1 MNTLKSALKSRTV
14 LFALLIAIL
23 SVLQG
28 FVGLLPITPVNQM
41 YIGLLISVAVVF
53 LRFITTTP
61 IGGSNGS

>member
-14 LFALLIAIL
+14 LFALLIAVL

-28 FVGLLPITPVNQM
+28 FVYILPITPINQM
-41 YIGLLISVAVVF
+41 YIGLLVSVAVVF

-61 IGGSNGS
+61 VIK

>member
-14 LFALLIAIL
+14 LFALLIAVL

-28 FVGLLPITPVNQM
+28 FVYILPISPVNQM
-41 YIGLLISVAVVF
+41 YIGLLVSVAIVF

-61 IGGSNGS
+61 VIK

>member
-28 FVGLLPITPVNQM
+28 FVYILPITPVHQM
-41 YIGLLISVAVVF
+41 IIGLIISVMIVIF
-53 LRFITTTP
+53 RFITTTP
-61 IGGSNGS
+61 IGGNQQ

>member
-1 MNTLKSALKSRTV
+1 MLKSRTV
-14 LFALLIAIL
+14 LFALLIAVL

-28 FVGLLPITPVNQM
+28 FVGLLPITPISQM

-61 IGGSNGS
+61 IGEK

>member
-28 FVGLLPITPVNQM
+28 FVYILPISPVNQM
-41 YIGLLISVAVVF
+41 YIGLLVSVAVVF

-61 IGGSNGS
+61 VIK

>member
-41 YIGLLISVAVVF
+41 FIGLLISVAVVF

-61 IGGSNGS
+61 IGEK

>member
-14 LFALLIAIL
+14 LFALLIAVL

-28 FVGLLPITPVNQM
+28 FVYILPITPVHQM
-41 YIGLLISVAVVF
+41 YIGLLVSVAVVF

-61 IGGSNGS
+61 VIK

>member
-14 LFALLIAIL
+14 LFALLIAVL

-28 FVGLLPITPVNQM
+28 FVGLLPITPISQM
-41 YIGLLISVAVVF
+41 YIGLLISIAVVF

-61 IGGSNGS
+61 IGEK

>member
-14 LFALLIAIL
+14 LFALLIAVL

-28 FVGLLPITPVNQM
+28 FVYILPITPVNQM
-41 YIGLLISVAVVF
+41 YIGLLVSVAVVF

-61 IGGSNGS
+61 VIK

>member
-14 LFALLIAIL
+14 LFALLIAVL

-28 FVGLLPITPVNQM
+28 FVGLLPITPISQM

-61 IGGSNGS
+61 IGEK

>member
-1 MNTLKSALKSRTV
+1 MILLMLKSRTV
-14 LFALLIAIL
+14 LFALLIAVL

-28 FVGLLPITPVNQM
+28 FVGLLPITPISQM

-61 IGGSNGS
+61 IGEK

>member
-1 MNTLKSALKSRTV
+1 MNTLKSALKSRTI

-28 FVGLLPITPVNQM
+28 FVYILPITPVHQM
-41 YIGLLISVAVVF
+41 YIGLLVSVAVVF

-61 IGGSNGS
+61 VIK

>member
-1 MNTLKSALKSRTV
+1 MNTLKSALKSRTI
-14 LFALLIAIL
+14 LFALLIAVL

-28 FVGLLPITPVNQM
+28 FVYILPISPVNQM

-61 IGGSNGS
+61 VIK

>member
-28 FVGLLPITPVNQM
+28 FVYILPITPVNQM
-41 YIGLLISVAVVF
+41 YIGLLVSVAVVF

-61 IGGSNGS
+61 VIK

>member
-1 MNTLKSALKSRTV
+1 MNILTSALKSRTV

-28 FVGLLPITPVNQM
+28 FVYILPISPVNQM
-41 YIGLLISVAVVF
+41 YIGLFVSVAVVF

-61 IGGSNGS
+61 VIK

>member
-1 MNTLKSALKSRTV
+1 MNILTSALKSRTV

-28 FVGLLPITPVNQM
+28 FVYILPISPVNQM
-41 YIGLLISVAVVF
+41 YIGLIVSVAIVF

-61 IGGSNGS
+61 VIK

>member
-14 LFALLIAIL
+14 LFALLIAVL

-28 FVGLLPITPVNQM
+28 FVGLLPISPIGQM
-41 YIGLLISVAVVF
+41 LIGLTIAVMVVI

-61 IGGSNGS
+61 IGEK

>member
-14 LFALLIAIL
+14 LFALLIAVL

-28 FVGLLPITPVNQM
+28 FVGLLPITPVSQM

-61 IGGSNGS
+61 IGEK

>member
-1 MNTLKSALKSRTV
+1 MNILKSALKSRTV

-28 FVGLLPITPVNQM
+28 FVYILPISPVNQM
-41 YIGLLISVAVVF
+41 YIGLLVSVAIVF

-61 IGGSNGS
+61 VIK

>member
-14 LFALLIAIL
+14 LFALLIAVL

-28 FVGLLPITPVNQM
+28 FVYILPISPVNQM
-41 YIGLLISVAVVF
+41 YIGLLVSVAVVF

-61 IGGSNGS
+61 VIK

>member
-1 MNTLKSALKSRTV
+1 MILSMLKSRTV
-14 LFALLIAIL
+14 LFALLIAVL

-28 FVGLLPITPVNQM
+28 FVGLLPITPISQM

-61 IGGSNGS
+61 IGEK

>member
-14 LFALLIAIL
+14 LFALLIAVL

-28 FVGLLPITPVNQM
+28 FVGLLPITPVNKM

-61 IGGSNGS
+61 IGEK

>member
-1 MNTLKSALKSRTV
+1 MILSMLKSRTV
-14 LFALLIAIL
+14 LFALLIAVL

-61 IGGSNGS
+61 RGGSNGS

>member
-28 FVGLLPITPVNQM
+28 FVYILPISPVNQM
-41 YIGLLISVAVVF
+41 YIGLLVSVAVVF

-61 IGGSNGS
+61 VVK

>member
-1 MNTLKSALKSRTV
+1 MNILTSALKSRTV

-28 FVGLLPITPVNQM
+28 FVYILPISPVNQM
-41 YIGLLISVAVVF
+41 YIGLLVSVAIVF

-61 IGGSNGS
+61 VIK